1 MTTEKTTINYD
12 GYTLTLEAARYSDNG
27 ALALVLVVESTGE
40 LYNSVTVNIPGTLMF
55 DPEYDVILD
64 TNNNSAE
71 LLQLVIDTGLVEE
84 DNYTQNRSGF
94 CVYPVHSLTEKGIAW
109 VKEQLDK
116 E

>member
-1 MTTEKTTINYD
+1 MTTEKTTITYD
-12 GYTLTLEAARYSDNG
+12 GETLILEAARYGDNG

-40 LYNSVTVNIPGTLMF
+40 LYNSVTVNIPGTIMF

-64 TNNNSAE
+64 TNNNPAE

-94 CVYPVHSLTEKGIAW
+94 CVYPVHSLTEKGITW
-109 VKEQLDK
+109 VKEQLD
-116 E
+116 EE